1 MRSPVIPLLLL
12 AAACSNKL
20 GGEVEV
26 NGEKQTASSCRNGV
40 IYGFRGVEISMRS
53 GMRLRIAATQTGEAR
68 LVYMASG
75 STTGTDVGTCGTL
88 AISDQNSTINDV
100 KNVEGK
106 ATLDCA
112 TDGFTIKGELS
123 FENCH

>member
-1 MRSPVIPLLLL
+1 MRKIFLGVLVVL
-12 AAACSNKL
+12 AACSNKL
-20 GGEVEV
+20 GGEVDV
-26 NGEKQTASSCRNGV
+26 NGETQTLSSCRNGV
-40 IYGFRGVEISMRS
+40 VYGFRGVEISMRS

-68 LVYMASG
+68 LVYMPSG
-75 STTGTDVGTCGTL
+75 SSTGTDVGVCGTL

-123 FENCH
+123 FSNCH

>member
-1 MRSPVIPLLLL
+1 MRSLAIPLLVL

-20 GGEVEV
+20 GGEVTV
-26 NGEKQTASSCRNGV
+26 NGETQTLDSCRNGS
-40 IYGFRGVEISMRS
+40 IYGFRGVEVSMRS
-53 GMRLRIAATQTGEAR
+53 GMRLRIAMTQTGEAR
-68 LVYMASG
+68 LVYMPAG
-75 STTGTDVGTCGTL
+75 SATGTDVGLCGTL
-88 AISDQNSTINDV
+88 TISDQNSTINDV

-112 TDGFTIKGELS
+112 TDGFTVKGKLS

>member
-1 MRSPVIPLLLL
+1 MRSLAILLLLL

-26 NGEKQTASSCRNGV
+26 NGEKQSLSSCRNGV
-40 IYGFRGVEISMRS
+40 VYGFRGVEVSMRS

-68 LVYMASG
+68 LVYMPSG
-75 STTGTDVGTCGTL
+75 SSTGTDIGTCGTL
-88 AISDQNSTINDV
+88 SISDQNSTINDV

-106 ATLDCA
+106 AALDCA
-112 TDGFTIKGELS
+112 TDGFSIKGELS